1 MKSIFMVMMI
11 LLIACAG
18 FVGNKL
24 YADKQILNK
33 PKASLGY
40 SESGKSSE
48 KVRQKEFQT
57 AKVQQNVRNASIR
70 LIGNLIGDE
79 TSNIASNIAGIVEK
93 VMVERGSMAEKGDIL
108 VQLDATDAKNKL
120 AEGTA
125 SAEELKVRLGLD
137 DFSPKVY
144 DPEKQPEVKAAKAS
158 LTLSEANY
166 KRYSSLYLQ
175 NGVSKS
181 DYDRMQNE
189 YDLSAQ
195 RYQQAVHQAK
205 QLYQSYQTA
214 LTRLTTLRKLVK
226 DTAITAPFSGWVA
239 EKYVSSG
246 ERVGEGAKV
255 INLVRI
261 NPLRL
266 VLTVPQ
272 QYVSLIRPEQTV
284 NFQVD
289 SFPDKTFTAK
299 VRYIAPSVEEDS
311 RSLMVEAVADNK
323 DKMLL
328 PGLFATAELIL
339 EEKSVRLAV
348 PEKAVQKQ
356 GEITKVYV
364 LREGIAREQ
373 IISVEETDNY
383 QVYITS
389 GLDEND
395 TVILSPESLKDGDR
409 IF

>member
-1 MKSIFMVMMI
+1 MKSIVIVMII
-11 LLIACAG
+11 LIFACAG
-18 FVGNKL
+18 FVGNKI
-24 YADKQILNK
+24 YADKQTMKK
-33 PKASLGY
+33 PKAPLGY

-48 KVRQKEFQT
+48 KARQKEFQT
-57 AKVQQNVRNASIR
+57 AKVRQNVRNAAIR

-93 VMVERGSMAEKGDIL
+93 VMVERGAMAEKGDIL

-125 SAEELKVRLGLD
+125 SAEELKVRLGLN
-137 DFSPKVY
+137 DFSPKDY

-195 RYQQAVHQAK
+195 RYQQAVHQAR

-246 ERVGEGAKV
+246 ERVAEGAKV
-255 INLVRI
+255 VNLVRI

-289 SFPDKTFTAK
+289 SFPDKIFTAK
-299 VRYIAPSVEEDS
+299 VRYIAPSVEKDS

-328 PGLFATAELIL
+328 PGLFATAELML
-339 EEKSVRLAV
+339 EEKTVRLAV

-356 GEITKVYV
+356 GDISKVYV

-373 IISVEETDNY
+373 IVSVEETDNY

-395 TVILSPESLKDGDR
+395 TVVLSPESLKDGDR

>member
-1 MKSIFMVMMI
+1 MKRVGIVMII
-11 LLIACAG
+11 LILACAG
-18 FVGNKL
+18 FVASKIYG
-24 YADKQILNK
+24 DKMPKK

-48 KVRQKEFQT
+48 KSLQKDIRT
-57 AKVQQNVRNASIR
+57 AKVQQNIRNASIR

-93 VMVERGSMAEKGDIL
+93 VMVERGAMSEKGDIL

-137 DFSPKVY
+137 DSSPKDY

-181 DYDRMQNE
+181 DYDRMQSE

-195 RYQQAVHQAK
+195 RYQQALNQAK

-214 LTRLTTLRKLVK
+214 LTRLATLRKLVK
-226 DTAITAPFSGWVA
+226 DTAIIAPFSGWVA

-255 INLVRI
+255 VNLVRI

-272 QYVSLIRPEQTV
+272 QYVSLIRPEQLV
-284 NFQVD
+284 YFQVD
-289 SFPDKTFTAK
+289 SFPDKSFTAK
-299 VRYIAPSVEEDS
+299 VRYIAPSVEKDS
-311 RSLMVEAVADNK
+311 RSLLVEALADNK

-328 PGLFATAELIL
+328 PGLFATAELLL
-339 EEKSVRLAV
+339 EEEKIRLAV
-348 PEKAVQKQ
+348 PLETLQKQ

-364 LREGIAREQ
+364 VREGIAREQ
-373 IISVEETDNY
+373 IVSVEETDNH

-389 GLDEND
+389 GLNEND